1 MILGKRLAK
10 NAKALRVSK
19 GLSQQELANKTG
31 LTVRYI
37 SRLENTA
44 QNVTLDVLEK
54 LTRGLGCSLGDLFG
68 EESQDLRGS
77 ADTLDEAINLLQG
90 LRSRL

>member
-10 NAKALRVSK
+10 NAKAIRVSK
-19 GLSQQELANKTG
+19 GLSQQKLANKTG

-68 EESQDLRGS
+68 EEGQDLNGS

>member
-1 MILGKRLAK
+1 MTLGKRLAK
-10 NAKALRVSK
+10 NAKAIRVSK

-54 LTRGLGCSLGDLFG
+54 LTRGLGCSLGELLG
-68 EESQDLRGS
+68 EEGQDIKGS
-77 ADTLDEAINLLQG
+77 ADTLDEVINLLQG
-90 LRSRL
+90 LRSRI